1 MISLK
6 YNFLFVHIPKT
17 AGNSIQNI
25 LRTYSEDRVVCLN
38 PLQDGVERFGVI
50 SERFRTR
57 KHSKLNDY
65 RTALGNELF
74 TKLFKFTTVRN
85 PWDRMISSYFS
96 PHRGEISWDRDHF
109 KNLIFEVEPITSYLF
124 LESHNDQK
132 VSSFK
137 NIDYY
142 IRYEN
147 LNEDFK
153 KACALIDIPWEPLP
167 MRNKS
172 QRQSYGQYYDDELI
186 ELVQNRFSDEIEYF
200 NYKY

>member
-50 SERFRTR
+50 SERFRTQ
-57 KHSKLNDY
+57 KHSKLKDY
-65 RTALGNELF
+65 RTALGNDLF

-85 PWDRMISSYFS
+85 PWDRMISNYFS
-96 PHRGEISWDRDHF
+96 PHRGDVFWSRDHF
-109 KNLIFEVEPITSYLF
+109 KNLIFEVEPITSYLI
-124 LESHNDQK
+124 LDPYDVQTL
-132 VSSFK
+132 SSFRY
-137 NIDYY
+137 IDYF

-153 KACALIDIPWEPLP
+153 KACDLIGIPWEPLP
-167 MRNKS
+167 TRNKS
-172 QRQSYGQYYDDELI
+172 KRQSYEQYYDDELI
-186 ELVQNRFSDEIEYF
+186 ELVQNRFFNEIEYF
-200 NYKY
+200 NYEF